1 MPLGQEFFAPEIF
14 NYRLESEGGQFLHE
28 LTGPTW
34 YKEVPGCADVDIDAA
49 LITTQSDLFRIQ
61 CGAVVND
68 IQMTATVIV
77 QRDKEKESGKWYCK
91 VLNWTNE

>member
-1 MPLGQEFFAPEIF
+1 M
-14 NYRLESEGGQFLHE
+14 
-28 LTGPTW
+28 
-34 YKEVPGCADVDIDAA
+34 
-49 LITTQSDLFRIQ
+49 
-61 CGAVVND
+61 VNE